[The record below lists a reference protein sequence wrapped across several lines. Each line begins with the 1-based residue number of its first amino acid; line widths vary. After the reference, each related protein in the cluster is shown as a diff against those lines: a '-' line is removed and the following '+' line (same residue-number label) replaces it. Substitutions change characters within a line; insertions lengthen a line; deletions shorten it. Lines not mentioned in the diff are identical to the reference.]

1 MQVCKIIVTVQELED
16 FYQDE
21 VDRFHADLDASH
33 EDHSSDEELADEVN
47 FCHLFYSA
55 EFLSSF

>member
-47 FCHLFYSA
+47 FCHLF
-55 EFLSSF
+55 